1 MVVVDSERMFA
12 LVQNVEKRNKMKN
25 IVLNCLLFIVGGL
38 IGYFILPSDSDKP
51 VVQKPTT
58 EVPERIT
65 FNAMSIDGVTVTCH
79 VIRRG
84 FNQDSVKSSV
94 HTEVG
99 QHTAMWLHCFAND
112 SLKVVG
118 ELVDISFDKEFEEHL
133 VNVTR
138 TNGDYIRA
146 KKELEFAMIQAQVE
160 KEMVDRM
167 VDSLERAKKKSKH

>member
-1 MVVVDSERMFA
+1 
-12 LVQNVEKRNKMKN
+12 MKN
-25 IVLNCLLFIVGGL
+25 IVLYCLLFGL
-38 IGYFILPSDSDKP
+38 GTLVGYFVLPSDSEE
-51 VVQKPTT
+51 VEVTKPTV

-84 FNQDSVKSSV
+84 FDQDSVKSSV

-99 QHTAMWLHCFAND
+99 KHTAMWLHCFAND

-118 ELVDISFDKEFEEHL
+118 ELVDVSFDKEFEEHL
-133 VNVTR
+133 VNVSR

-160 KEMVDRM
+160 KEMVD
-167 VDSLERAKKKSKH
+167 SLERAKKKSKH